1 MENKK
6 FKNYYL
12 LSLLGVI
19 LASCYPIYMGIT
31 VIVDMIRYGTV
42 YAENYPKYI
51 IPYTPIA
58 LALLVGVA
66 LIPVALKY
74 FKKYTLL
81 FGTVISTVLFFAFEF
96 ILEKLVVVTRTVTET
111 VGWVDV
117 SKLED
122 WQMYMC
128 YVPPNSFEERTW
140 TEVDVLMGEYS
151 PAFKLHFY
159 IISIVLILSI
169 LNCFYGFAKMIQ
181 TGDKSRCKSLT
192 IQSIASGAF
201 LGMCIWACFTAFY
214 RNGDIKVS
222 ALSAIL
228 MSAFFVLFGVTV
240 GIYVASF
247 TLNKKPLLSVWLTS
261 ISATIVTLVM
271 YIGEMILLSGHL
283 YRFGDGVFFAGIP
296 GIVLAPVDIVVIIAS
311 GVVAAIIANAV
322 RNKNT

>member
-12 LSLLGVI
+12 LSILGVL

-31 VIVDMIRYGTV
+31 VIIDMIRYGTV

-58 LALLVGVA
+58 LALLIGVA
-66 LIPVALKY
+66 LIPIANKY
-74 FKKYTLL
+74 FKKYALL
-81 FGTVISTVLFFAFEF
+81 LGTAIATAVFFAFEF
-96 ILEKLVVVTRTVTET
+96 ILENVVVTRTVTET
-111 VGWVDV
+111 VGRVDT

-228 MSAFFVLFGVTV
+228 MSAFFVLFGITV

-247 TLNKKPLLSVWLTS
+247 TLNKNPLLSVWLPS

-283 YRFGDGVFFAGIP
+283 YRFGAGFFFAGIP

-311 GVVAAIIANAV
+311 GVVAAVIANAV